1 MSIRLYEY
9 MKAKYEDTKPIRG
22 RAIDTRPWDDRRRD
36 AELIVRITRALDGAV
51 TYGAQLYGTTVF
63 SVDPSGMLSLR
74 CDSWVTPTTSKFLDL
89 VLRTLGV
96 GRGFQRFNSL
106 WVSLRPDTTGSDNY
120 KFVRIPRSGTV
131 DIPYNPETNTYI
143 PPEQYVTKRS
153 TDTIKMKELR
163 AKAKGFVK
171 YYRSLLKLSDGLV
184 TAQFKADNTV
194 VKENTY
200 HINTAYVSLV
210 LDGYDEP
217 QKVPIDRYFR
227 MKSSGNHVHDALFH
241 AMIEG
246 NEESYAPMLTWFA
259 SVANAVSDSQFEQVT
274 YNDGTKG
281 KEITCAVNVQQI
293 DRMVTQIL
301 KEVGDAYTYTEVK
314 VTEPMRDDSD
324 RA

>member
-36 AELIVRITRALDGAV
+36 AELIVRVTRVLDGAV
-51 TYGAQLYGTTVF
+51 IYGAQLYGTTVF
-63 SVDPSGMLSLR
+63 SVDASGMLSFR

-131 DIPYNPETNTYI
+131 DVPYNPETNTYI
-143 PPEQYVTKRS
+143 PPEQYATKRS

-163 AKAKGFVK
+163 AKVKGFVR

-184 TAQFKADNTV
+184 TAQFKADHT
-194 VKENTY
+194 TRGSGSRDGWDT
-200 HINTAYVSLV
+200 IDLI
-210 LDGYDEP
+210 LDEYDKP
-217 QKVPIDRYFR
+217 QEVRASSYFR
-227 MKSSGNHVHDALFH
+227 LSSMSDETHRVLFH
-241 AMIEG
+241 ALTEG
-246 NEESYAPMLTWFA
+246 NEENYAPLLTWFA
-259 SVANAVSDSQFEQVT
+259 YVADTVGESQLENVT
-274 YNDGTKG
+274 YSNGVQGVVATYP
-281 KEITCAVNVQQI
+281 INVVQV
-293 DRMVTQIL
+293 DRMVTTIL
-301 KEVGDAYTYTEVK
+301 KEVGNAYTYTQVK

-324 RA
+324 KA